1 MILRY
6 NLTWF
11 LQQFSDFVKETVF
24 VLQLV
29 IRIFKFFSSIPG
41 RMSKLDHLSSNHVTS
56 SSLGSRLNYNYTSHS
71 TPPNRRSP
79 SPYQSSIIQ
88 ITREDGRVE
97 RRLETC
103 SYQETE
109 MVSDLPLRTFTY

>member
-1 MILRY
+1 
-6 NLTWF
+6 
-11 LQQFSDFVKETVF
+11 
-24 VLQLV
+24 
-29 IRIFKFFSSIPG
+29 
-41 RMSKLDHLSSNHVTS
+41 MSKLDHLSSNHVTS

-109 MVSDLPLRTFTY
+109 MVSDIYVHTNHGKRFFPLKHGVNISFFVKLSS

>member
-1 MILRY
+1 
-6 NLTWF
+6 
-11 LQQFSDFVKETVF
+11 
-24 VLQLV
+24 
-29 IRIFKFFSSIPG
+29 
-41 RMSKLDHLSSNHVTS
+41 MSKLDHLSSNHVTS

-109 MVSDLPLRTFTY
+109 MVSDHYVLLRTIVWCQRKFFREIVIVIRKRILLFSSDYDGRSKKSLSST